1 MATGASI
8 AKRVAQ
14 KLTPISIGPA
24 IDQLNALRE
33 KKRKLESEVS
43 EIEAEY
49 KDLEELLMQ
58 KLESEGSRT
67 GAGKTAT
74 ASISHSVVGNVTDW
88 EKFNAYVKKTGFFH
102 LFQRR
107 LSDTAVRELFE
118 QGKKIPGCEPFTKKR
133 LNLRSGA

>member
-1 MATGASI
+1 MASSTSV

-14 KLTPISIGPA
+14 KLTPVVIGPA

-74 ASISHSVVGNVTDW
+74 VSISHSVVGNVTDW

-107 LSDTAVRELFE
+107 ISEPAVRELFD